1 MPHAAAALRFLGG
14 GIILAIVLAISKD
27 HFVISPHNFMRC
39 AISGSIGVFVYNL
52 LFFQGVNLAPAIDGA
67 LIVPVL
73 SPLFTFIILV
83 SLKKETPTFAKVVG
97 LSLGV
102 VGAVTFVGNQGDV
115 AASGNRF
122 IGDLV
127 FLAAAISWALYGIV
141 SKNMLRN
148 ITPLQATTWSTIFV
162 SIMLCAVSIP
172 SFSKINWGAIPPVA
186 ECNLIFLA
194 VGPTAIA
201 YLFYYRGLGKVTPTT
216 ATLMMLSV
224 PVFGAVFAFL
234 FLGEIIV
241 GWQIVGACLLLT
253 GAFISLVSRKT

>member
-1 MPHAAAALRFLGG
+1 M
-14 GIILAIVLAISKD
+14 
-27 HFVISPHNFMRC
+27 
-39 AISGSIGVFVYNL
+39 FVYNL

-102 VGAVTFVGNQGDV
+102 VGAVIFVGNQGDV

-148 ITPLQATTWSTIFV
+148 ITPLQATTWSTIFG

-172 SFSKINWGAIPPVA
+172 SFSKINLGAIPPVA

>member
-1 MPHAAAALRFLGG
+1 
-14 GIILAIVLAISKD
+14 
-27 HFVISPHNFMRC
+27 
-39 AISGSIGVFVYNL
+39 
-52 LFFQGVNLAPAIDGA
+52 
-67 LIVPVL
+67 
-73 SPLFTFIILV
+73 
-83 SLKKETPTFAKVVG
+83 
-97 LSLGV
+97 
-102 VGAVTFVGNQGDV
+102 
-115 AASGNRF
+115 
-122 IGDLV
+122 
-127 FLAAAISWALYGIV
+127 
-141 SKNMLRN
+141 MLRN
-148 ITPLQATTWSTIFV
+148 ITPLQATTWSTIFG